1 MDNFET
7 TLVVMAALAISGLAT
22 LAFAGWWL
30 NGSIQTG
37 TEALEKRADALDEK
51 ADEQAGNLG
60 SVSKELHQARVDLAH
75 LRSEVD
81 LLRAEVGVAVHGPP
95 SMRAP
100 MVSPETTS

>member
-7 TLVVMAALAISGLAT
+7 TLVVMVALAVSGLAT

-30 NGSIQTG
+30 NGSIQIL

-51 ADEQAGNLG
+51 ADEQAAKLG
-60 SVSKELHQARVDLAH
+60 SVSAELHHARAEIVH
-75 LRSEVD
+75 LRTEVD
-81 LLRAEVGVAVHGPP
+81 LLRAEVGIAVHGPP

-100 MVSPETTS
+100 MVSQETTS